1 MRFVNI
7 IFSFFMVF
15 FSFYACIDHPEFV
28 VEQPIESPI
37 NVEATSDI
45 TTVINAFKQSNQQIF
60 TFDSDQTLLV
70 NAYVISSDEA
80 GNFYKT
86 LIIQDSPENP
96 ESGLEIKIDLRSYYT
111 KYNFGRKILLRLSGL
126 SIQEDNGKYVVGYLS
141 GNTLVDIPESLL
153 DHFIIRTPDTAT
165 IIPKSTTLEDISQS
179 SINTYVIIDKVQFL
193 ISDLGKSFAAEA
205 YDRYNGQRLIEQ
217 CDNLAKSYLYTSSYA
232 DFSTNLLPESSLCL
246 TAVLTSDS
254 YSKEIIFV
262 LNNPEDIDLLDQQRC
277 DPLFYECP
285 GSSSTDKKDILYYEN
300 FEKLASTRDIEKIGW
315 QNINV
320 NFGNGR
326 FRKRSKKENTF
337 VQISAYDSE
346 EYVMEVWLISPI
358 IDMDTSVSEI
368 LTFDTRA
375 TFEEGSLLT
384 CWFSRDFKNSIKDAT
399 WEQLDVEISIGS
411 GDGSNELFQNS
422 GTIELDCLEGN
433 IRLAFRYLGSDP
445 GLSTTY
451 DLDNIVILGEKVI
464 E

>member
-1 MRFVNI
+1 MRFVKI
-7 IFSFFMVF
+7 ILSLFLVF
-15 FSFYACIDHPEFV
+15 FSFYACIDQPEFV
-28 VEQPIESPI
+28 VEEPADSQI
-37 NVEATSDI
+37 NTEATSDI
-45 TTVINAFKQSNQQIF
+45 RTVINAFKQSNQQIF
-60 TFDSDQTLLV
+60 TFDTDHILLIT
-70 NAYVISSDEA
+70 AYVISSDEA

-86 LIIQDSPENP
+86 LIIQDSSENP
-96 ESGLEIKIDLRSYYT
+96 ESGLEIKIDLRSYYS
-111 KYNFGRKILLRLSGL
+111 KYNFGRKILLRLTGL
-126 SIQEDNGKYVVGYLS
+126 SIQEENGKYVVGYLS
-141 GNTLVDIPESLL
+141 GNTLVDIPASLL
-153 DHFIIRTPDTAT
+153 DHFIIRTFETT
-165 IIPKSTTLEDISQS
+165 QIIPKSTSLEEVSQS
-179 SINTYVIIDKVQFL
+179 SINTYVVIDKVQFL
-193 ISDLGKSFAAEA
+193 RSDLGKSFAAEA

-232 DFSTNLLPESSLCL
+232 DFSTNILPENSVCL
-246 TAVLTSDS
+246 TAVLTVDS
-254 YSKEIIFV
+254 YSKEVIFV
-262 LNNPEDIDLLDQQRC
+262 LNSPEDIDLLDQQRC

-285 GSSSTDKKDILYYEN
+285 GSLSVDEKDILYYEN
-300 FEKLASTRDIEKIGW
+300 FERLVSTRDIEKIGW

-358 IDMDTSVSEI
+358 IDMDASFDEI

-384 CWFSRDFKNSIKDAT
+384 CWFSRDFKNNIKDAS

-411 GDGSNELFQNS
+411 GDGSNELFKNS
-422 GTIELDCLEGN
+422 GIIELDCLEGN

-451 DLDNIVILGEKVI
+451 DLDNILILGEKVI